1 LIIYIGHKDNE
12 IFFSIFAFVK
22 HNHSKETPIMRRTE
36 VVEMIMLRKLWENR
50 PFQTPFSLNIKNEGI
65 VL

>member
-1 LIIYIGHKDNE
+1 
-12 IFFSIFAFVK
+12 
-22 HNHSKETPIMRRTE
+22 MRRTE